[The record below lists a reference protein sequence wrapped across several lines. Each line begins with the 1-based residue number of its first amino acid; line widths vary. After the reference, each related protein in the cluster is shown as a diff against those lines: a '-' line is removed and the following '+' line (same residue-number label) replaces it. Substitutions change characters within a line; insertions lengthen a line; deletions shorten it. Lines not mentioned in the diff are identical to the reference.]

1 MAKPDITPEL
11 QEYIDEVI
19 SGLKDKN
26 SELIS
31 EVRKLKV
38 GKAIDP
44 ADMEKLEAQIDAL
57 KADNAKLTKDGK
69 GFQKAAEDAAKALE
83 QETGFTQNLLIEN
96 GLTAELSKA
105 GITNPQFLKA
115 AQAML
120 KGSASIVADGDKRVA
135 RIGDKDLADA
145 VKEWAA
151 GDEGK
156 HFVSAPNSS
165 GGGAQGGGGKGGDSM
180 KMSRSAFEALSPGA
194 KSEFGKKGGTLTN
207 E

>member
-1 MAKPDITPEL
+1 MAKPEITPEL

-26 SELIS
+26 AELIS

-44 ADMEKLEAQIDAL
+44 ADIEKLETQIEAL
-57 KADNAKLTKDGK
+57 KADNSKLAKEGK
-69 GFQKAAEDAAKALE
+69 GFQKAAEEAAGALKKE
-83 QETGFTQNLLIEN
+83 SDFTQTLLIEN

-115 AQAML
+115 AQALL
-120 KGSASIVADGDKRVA
+120 KGSASIFADGEKRVA
-135 RIGDKDLADA
+135 KIGDKDLADA

-156 HFVSAPNSS
+156 HFVTAPNNS
-165 GGGAQGGGGKGGDSM
+165 GGNANGGAGKGDSM
-180 KMSRSAFEALSPGA
+180 KMSRSSFDALSPA
-194 KSEFGKKGGTLTN
+194 QKSEFGKKGGTLTN
-207 E
+207 D